1 MKALNICYSTNED
14 FAKHT
19 AVSITSLLEN
29 NAQSKIIVHILYSD
43 LGAKTILHLSA
54 FENRYSNARILF
66 HKIES
71 AKFKDFQIRISHITK
86 ETYFRYLIP
95 DIITD
100 VDNVLYLDGDT
111 VINGDISELFDID
124 LTGFYCAGVRDIY
137 IEQIG
142 YKKEIGLTESELY
155 INAGVIL
162 FNLEEIRKSSII
174 EKLFNLSSENDFKF
188 QDQDTINIAFKGKI
202 KELDCI
208 YNFKRAHQKAFPI
221 KVKSAK
227 IVHYVGPNK
236 PWRKFS
242 LNKLKRIYFK
252 YEKISSFKNGKIKVG
267 LLVDEY
273 FGAWKTAFGGYG
285 FLAREIVAKHLPSEE
300 IELEVILGKQKNNPF
315 WASSRIVDGIKI
327 WRLPRLEFLIRRWL
341 ANSDFDCWLSIE
353 MCYDYV
359 LKLDPNPYRKLIL
372 WIQDPRPKS
381 VWNKI
386 AKMRKVVD
394 HNFHN
399 QNSCDYVRAWFEQGR
414 VKFITQGKSLSLLA
428 RELYSLP
435 DYIEP
440 DFVPNPVN
448 IDLSFKFDI
457 SKKEKIVI
465 FLGRLEAQKRA
476 WIFCEIAKLMP
487 EYDFYVMGKF
497 YRNIEENK
505 KALSPYLDNKVK
517 NLHFCGHLV
526 GAEKN
531 DLLRRARVLV
541 NTSIW
546 EGIPISWIEAL
557 SYGTLLVS
565 SFDRDDLV
573 RRFGA
578 YVGEIK
584 GDGKDSARY
593 FVEPIKNFLENDVL
607 YEEIS
612 LKAISYVRNVHNF
625 KCFEDKM
632 RNILVTTLL

>member
-1 MKALNICYSTNED
+1 M
-14 FAKHT
+14 

-29 NAQSKIIVHILYSD
+29 NVHSKIVVHILYSD
-43 LGAKTILHLSA
+43 LSDNTILRLSV
-54 FENRYSNARILF
+54 FEKRYPNAKIVF

-71 AKFKDFQIRISHITK
+71 ARFKDFQINIPHITK
-86 ETYFRYLIP
+86 ETYFRYLIS

-100 VDNVLYLDGDT
+100 TNKVLYLDGDT
-111 VINGDISELFDID
+111 VVNGEISELFNID

-137 IEQIG
+137 IEQER

-155 INAGVIL
+155 INAGIIL
-162 FNLEEIRKSSII
+162 FNLEEIRKSNII
-174 EKLFNLSSENDFKF
+174 EKLFKLSAENDFKF
-188 QDQDTINIAFKGKI
+188 QDQDAINAAFKGKI

-208 YNFKRAHQKAFPI
+208 YNFKRAHQKAFSK
-221 KVKSAK
+221 KVKLAK

-236 PWRKFS
+236 PWNKFS
-242 LNKLKRIYFK
+242 LNRLKRVYFK
-252 YEKISSFKNGKIKVG
+252 YKKISPFRNGKIKVG

-273 FGAWKTAFGGYG
+273 FGAWRTAYGGYG

-359 LKLDPNPYRKLIL
+359 LKLDPNPNRKLIL

-381 VWNKI
+381 VWDKI
-386 AKMRKVVD
+386 AEMRKVVD

-414 VKFITQGKSLSLLA
+414 VKFITQGKSLSPLA

-435 DYIEP
+435 NYIEP
-440 DFVPNPVN
+440 DFVPNPIN
-448 IDLSFKFDI
+448 IDFSFKFDI
-457 SKKEKIVI
+457 SKKEKIVV

-497 YRNIEENK
+497 YRDIDANK
-505 KALSPYLDNKVK
+505 KALSPYLNGKVK
-517 NLHFCGHLV
+517 NLHFYGHLT
-526 GAEKN
+526 GNEKSEI
-531 DLLRRARVLV
+531 LKKARVLV

-546 EGIPISWIEAL
+546 EGIPISWLEAL
-557 SYGTLLVS
+557 SYGVVIVSAFDRENLVS
-565 SFDRDDLV
+565 
-573 RRFGA
+573 RFGKHIE
-578 YVGEIK
+578 VID
-584 GDGKDSARY
+584 GDGDDSA
-593 FVEPIKNFLENDVL
+593 INFLPHIKRFLEDD
-607 YEEIS
+607 EIYIQTA
-612 LKAISYVRNVHNF
+612 KDAIEYISKVHNLESFKRRIRAIVRNNF
-625 KCFEDKM
+625 Y
-632 RNILVTTLL
+632 

>member
-1 MKALNICYSTNED
+1 MNALNICYSTNED
-14 FAKHT
+14 FARHM

-29 NAQSKIIVHILYSD
+29 NVHSKILVHILYSD
-43 LGAKTILHLSA
+43 LSDNTILRLSV
-54 FENRYSNARILF
+54 FEKRYPNAKIVF

-71 AKFKDFQIRISHITK
+71 ARFKDFQINIPHITK
-86 ETYFRYLIP
+86 ETYFRYLIS

-100 VDNVLYLDGDT
+100 TNKVLYLDGDT
-111 VINGDISELFDID
+111 VVNGEISELFNID

-137 IEQIG
+137 IEQER

-155 INAGVIL
+155 INAGIIL
-162 FNLEEIRKSSII
+162 FNLEEIRKSNII
-174 EKLFNLSSENDFKF
+174 EKLFKLSAENDFKF
-188 QDQDTINIAFKGKI
+188 QDQDAINAAFKGKI

-208 YNFKRAHQKAFPI
+208 YNFKRAHQKAFSK
-221 KVKSAK
+221 KVKLAK

-236 PWRKFS
+236 PWNKFS
-242 LNKLKRIYFK
+242 LNRLKRVYFK
-252 YEKISSFKNGKIKVG
+252 YKKISPFRNGKIKVG

-273 FGAWKTAFGGYG
+273 FGAWRTAYGGYG

-359 LKLDPNPYRKLIL
+359 LKLDPNPNRKLIL

-381 VWNKI
+381 VWDKI
-386 AKMRKVVD
+386 AEMRKVVD

-414 VKFITQGKSLSLLA
+414 VKFITQGKSLSPLA

-435 DYIEP
+435 NYIEP
-440 DFVPNPVN
+440 DFVPNPIN
-448 IDLSFKFDI
+448 IDFSFKFDI
-457 SKKEKIVI
+457 SKKEKIVV

-497 YRNIEENK
+497 YRDIDANK
-505 KALSPYLDNKVK
+505 KALSPYLNGKVK
-517 NLHFCGHLV
+517 NLHFYGHLT
-526 GAEKN
+526 GNEKSEI
-531 DLLRRARVLV
+531 LKKARVLV

-546 EGIPISWIEAL
+546 EGIPISWLEAL
-557 SYGTLLVS
+557 SYGVVIVSAFDRENLVS
-565 SFDRDDLV
+565 
-573 RRFGA
+573 RFGKHIE
-578 YVGEIK
+578 VID
-584 GDGKDSARY
+584 GDGDDSA
-593 FVEPIKNFLENDVL
+593 INFLPHIKRFLEDD
-607 YEEIS
+607 EIYIQTA
-612 LKAISYVRNVHNF
+612 KDAIEYISKVHNLESFKRRIRAIVRNNF
-625 KCFEDKM
+625 Y
-632 RNILVTTLL
+632 

>member
-1 MKALNICYSTNED
+1 MNALNICYSTNED
-14 FAKHT
+14 FARHM

-29 NAQSKIIVHILYSD
+29 NVHSKIVVHILYSD
-43 LGAKTILHLSA
+43 LSDNTILRLSV
-54 FENRYSNARILF
+54 FEKRYPNAKIVF
-66 HKIES
+66 HKIEP
-71 AKFKDFQIRISHITK
+71 ARFKDFQINIPHITK
-86 ETYFRYLIP
+86 ETYFRYLIS

-100 VDNVLYLDGDT
+100 TNKVLYLDGDT
-111 VINGDISELFDID
+111 VVNGEISELFNID

-162 FNLEEIRKSSII
+162 FNLEEIRKSSIV
-174 EKLFNLSSENDFKF
+174 EKLFKLSAENDFKF
-188 QDQDTINIAFKGKI
+188 QDQDVINVAFKGKI

-208 YNFKRAHQKAFPI
+208 YNFKRAHQKAFPK
-221 KVKSAK
+221 KVKLVK
-227 IVHYVGPNK
+227 IIHYVGPNK
-236 PWRKFS
+236 PWNKFS
-242 LNKLKRIYFK
+242 LNRLKHLYFK
-252 YEKISSFKNGKIKVG
+252 YKKISPFRNGKIKVG

-273 FGAWKTAFGGYG
+273 FGAWRTAYGGYG

-315 WASSRIVDGIKI
+315 WASSKIVDGIKI

-341 ANSDFDCWLSIE
+341 AKSDFDCWLSIE

-381 VWNKI
+381 VWDKI

-399 QNSCDYVRAWFEQGR
+399 QNSCDYVKAWFDQGR
-414 VKFITQGKSLSLLA
+414 VKFITQGKSLSPLA

-448 IDLSFKFDI
+448 IDFSFKFDI
-457 SKKEKIVI
+457 SKKEKIVV

-584 GDGKDSARY
+584 GDGEDSARY
-593 FVEPIKNFLENDVL
+593 FVEPIKIFLENDVL

-632 RNILVTTLL
+632 RNILITTLL

>member
-1 MKALNICYSTNED
+1 MKALNICYSINEN
-14 FAKHT
+14 FARHV

-29 NAQSKIIVHILYSD
+29 NVHSKIIVHILYSD
-43 LGAKTILHLSA
+43 LSDKTILRLSV
-54 FENRYSNARILF
+54 FEKRYPNAKIVF

-71 AKFKDFQIRISHITK
+71 ARFKDFQINIPHITK
-86 ETYFRYLIP
+86 ETYFRYLIS

-100 VDNVLYLDGDT
+100 TNKVLYLDGDT
-111 VINGDISELFDID
+111 VVNGEISELFNID

-162 FNLEEIRKSSII
+162 FNLEEIRKSSIV
-174 EKLFNLSSENDFKF
+174 EKLFKLSAENDFKF
-188 QDQDTINIAFKGKI
+188 QDQDVINVAFKGKI

-208 YNFKRAHQKAFPI
+208 YNFKRAHQKAFPK
-221 KVKSAK
+221 KVKLVK
-227 IVHYVGPNK
+227 IIHYVGPNK
-236 PWRKFS
+236 PWKKFS
-242 LNKLKRIYFK
+242 LNRLKHLYFK
-252 YEKISSFKNGKIKVG
+252 YKKISPFRNGKIKVG

-273 FGAWKTAFGGYG
+273 FGAWRTAYGGYG

-315 WASSRIVDGIKI
+315 WASSRIVDGIRI

-341 ANSDFDCWLSIE
+341 AKSDFDCWLSIE

-372 WIQDPRPKS
+372 WIQDPRPES
-381 VWNKI
+381 VWDRI
-386 AKMRKVVD
+386 AEMRKVVD
-394 HNFHN
+394 HKFYN
-399 QNSCDYVRAWFEQGR
+399 QNSCDYVKAWFDQGR
-414 VKFITQGKSLSLLA
+414 VKFITQGKSLSPLA

-435 DYIEP
+435 NYFEP

-448 IDLSFKFDI
+448 IDFSFKFDI
-457 SKKEKIVI
+457 SKKEKIVV

-584 GDGKDSARY
+584 GDGEDSARY

-632 RNILVTTLL
+632 RNILITTLL

>member
-1 MKALNICYSTNED
+1 MKALNICYSINEN
-14 FAKHT
+14 FARHV

-29 NAQSKIIVHILYSD
+29 NTHSKIIVHILYSD
-43 LGAKTILHLSA
+43 LSDKTILRLSV
-54 FENRYSNARILF
+54 FEKRYPNAKIVF

-71 AKFKDFQIRISHITK
+71 ARFKDFQINIPHITK
-86 ETYFRYLIP
+86 ETYFRYLIS

-111 VINGDISELFDID
+111 VVNGEISELFNID

-162 FNLEEIRKSSII
+162 FNLEEIRKSSIV
-174 EKLFNLSSENDFKF
+174 EKLFKLSAENDFKF
-188 QDQDTINIAFKGKI
+188 QDQDVINVAFKGKI

-208 YNFKRAHQKAFPI
+208 YNFKRAHQKAFPK
-221 KVKSAK
+221 KVKLVK
-227 IVHYVGPNK
+227 IIHYVGPNK
-236 PWRKFS
+236 PWKKFS
-242 LNKLKRIYFK
+242 LNRLKHLYFK
-252 YEKISSFKNGKIKVG
+252 YKKISPFRNGKIKVG

-273 FGAWKTAFGGYG
+273 FGAWRTAYGGYG

-315 WASSRIVDGIKI
+315 WASSRIVDGIRI

-341 ANSDFDCWLSIE
+341 AKSDFDCWLSIE

-359 LKLDPNPYRKLIL
+359 LKLDPIPYRKLIL

-381 VWNKI
+381 VWDKI

-399 QNSCDYVRAWFEQGR
+399 QNSCDYVKAWFDQGR
-414 VKFITQGKSLSLLA
+414 VKFITQGKSLSPLA

-465 FLGRLEAQKRA
+465 FLARLEAQKRA

-546 EGIPISWIEAL
+546 EGIPISWLEAL
-557 SYGTLLVS
+557 SYGVLIVSDLDRENLVK
-565 SFDRDDLV
+565 F
-573 RRFGA
+573 FGK
-578 YVGEIK
+578 YVGEIE
-584 GDGKDSARY
+584 GDGDNSSER
-593 FVEPIKNFLENDVL
+593 FIEPIKSFLEDNL
-607 YEEIS
+607 LFSEIA
-612 LKAISYVRNVHNF
+612 LKAIHYIRETHSFSAFETKIRGFIIRNF
-625 KCFEDKM
+625 Y
-632 RNILVTTLL
+632 

>member
-1 MKALNICYSTNED
+1 M
-14 FAKHT
+14 

-29 NAQSKIIVHILYSD
+29 NVHSKIVVHILYSD
-43 LGAKTILHLSA
+43 LSDNTILRLSV
-54 FENRYSNARILF
+54 FEKRYPNAKIVF
-66 HKIES
+66 HKIEP
-71 AKFKDFQIRISHITK
+71 ARFKDFQINIPHITK
-86 ETYFRYLIP
+86 ETYFRYLIS

-100 VDNVLYLDGDT
+100 TNKVLYLDGDT
-111 VINGDISELFDID
+111 VVNGEISELFNID

-162 FNLEEIRKSSII
+162 FNLEEIRKSSIV
-174 EKLFNLSSENDFKF
+174 EKLFKLSAENDFKF
-188 QDQDTINIAFKGKI
+188 QDQDVINVAFKGKI

-208 YNFKRAHQKAFPI
+208 YNFKRAHQKAFPK
-221 KVKSAK
+221 KVKLVK
-227 IVHYVGPNK
+227 IIHYVGPNK
-236 PWRKFS
+236 PWNKFS
-242 LNKLKRIYFK
+242 LNRLKHLYFK
-252 YEKISSFKNGKIKVG
+252 YKKISPFRNGKIKVG

-273 FGAWKTAFGGYG
+273 FGAWRTAYGGYG

-315 WASSRIVDGIKI
+315 WASSKIVDGIKI

-341 ANSDFDCWLSIE
+341 AKSDFDCWLSIE

-381 VWNKI
+381 VWDKI

-399 QNSCDYVRAWFEQGR
+399 QNSCDYVKAWFDQGR
-414 VKFITQGKSLSLLA
+414 VKFITQGKSLSPLA

-448 IDLSFKFDI
+448 IDFSFKFDI
-457 SKKEKIVI
+457 SKKEKIVV

-584 GDGKDSARY
+584 GDGEDSARY
-593 FVEPIKNFLENDVL
+593 FVEPIKIFLENDVL

-632 RNILVTTLL
+632 RNILITTLL

>member
-1 MKALNICYSTNED
+1 MKALNICYSINEN
-14 FAKHT
+14 FARHV

-29 NAQSKIIVHILYSD
+29 NTHSKIIVHILYSD
-43 LGAKTILHLSA
+43 LSDKTILRLSV
-54 FENRYSNARILF
+54 FEKRYPNAKIVF

-71 AKFKDFQIRISHITK
+71 ARFKDFQINIPHITK
-86 ETYFRYLIP
+86 ETYFRYLIS

-100 VDNVLYLDGDT
+100 SNKVLYLDGDT
-111 VINGDISELFDID
+111 VVNGEISELFNID

-162 FNLEEIRKSSII
+162 FNLEEIRKSSIVK
-174 EKLFNLSSENDFKF
+174 KLFKLSAESDFKF
-188 QDQDTINIAFKGKI
+188 QDQDVINVAFKGKI

-208 YNFKRAHQKAFPI
+208 YNFKRAHQKAFPK
-221 KVKSAK
+221 KVKLVK
-227 IVHYVGPNK
+227 IIHYVGPNK
-236 PWRKFS
+236 PWKKFS
-242 LNKLKRIYFK
+242 LNRLKRLYFK
-252 YEKISSFKNGKIKVG
+252 YEKISLFRNGKIKVG

-273 FGAWKTAFGGYG
+273 FGAWRTAYGGYG

-327 WRLPRLEFLIRRWL
+327 WRLPRLEFLIKRWL

-353 MCYDYV
+353 ICYDYV
-359 LKLDPNPYRKLIL
+359 LKLDPIPYRKLIL

-381 VWNKI
+381 VWDKI

-399 QNSCDYVRAWFEQGR
+399 QNSCDYVKAWFDQGR
-414 VKFITQGKSLSLLA
+414 VKFITQGKSLSPLA

-457 SKKEKIVI
+457 SKKEKIVV

-584 GDGKDSARY
+584 GDGDASAITFLPY
-593 FVEPIKNFLENDVL
+593 IKRFLEDDDIYIQTAKNAIE
-607 YEEIS
+607 YIS
-612 LKAISYVRNVHNF
+612 KVHNIESF
-625 KCFEDKM
+625 KRRIRTII
-632 RNILVTTLL
+632 RNNFY